1 MRFPLKHHLQDPVD
15 EAALQRIA
23 QEIDARVPARR
34 RRRGLPLALAAAA
47 MVGAAIAAF
56 ALVHRDPG
64 PLLLADGR
72 VFAAVD
78 AAGTA
83 RDISLSDGSRIS
95 LSAGARIEPLESS
108 GSVFSAMLT
117 RGRADFDVHPRG
129 PRHWIIECGLATVEV
144 VGTEFACERGPGRLR
159 VAVRRGVVLVRGEC
173 VPDRAR
179 RISAGETLDVS
190 EDATRLQPAAT
201 STPVREI
208 LPDNAGSIAIP
219 NSSSAAGTGG
229 QSQPVPTRIAMGT
242 LNGFPYP
249 PATGSGEQSPP
260 APTRIASARS
270 WRDLAR
276 HGRHGEAFAVLGPD
290 GLQRESK
297 RLGVNDLLV
306 LADVARLSG
315 HPAEAVAPLERILI
329 DFASDAHAPL
339 AAFALGRLELDS
351 LGRAQAAAV
360 ALNKALTLGIPRSLR
375 EDVRARLV
383 EAYARGGDPGA
394 ARRAAAAY
402 FDEFPH
408 GRHTRAIESW
418 LHPR

>member
-23 QEIDARVPARR
+23 QEIDAHLLAGR
-34 RRRGLPLALAAAA
+34 RRRGRPFALAAAA
-47 MVGAAIAAF
+47 IGGAAIAAF
-56 ALVHRDPG
+56 AVVHRDPG

-72 VFAAVD
+72 DFAAVD
-78 AAGTA
+78 AGSTA
-83 RDISLSDGSRIS
+83 RDVALSDGSRIR
-95 LSAGARIEPLESS
+95 LSAGAHLDPLESS
-108 GSVFSAMLT
+108 GSAFSAMLT
-117 RGRADFDVHPRG
+117 RGRADFDVHPGG

-144 VGTEFACERGPGRLR
+144 VGTEFACEREPGRLR
-159 VAVRRGVVLVRGEC
+159 VAVKRGAVLVRGER
-173 VPDRAR
+173 VPNRAR
-179 RISAGETLDVS
+179 RISAGETLDVL
-190 EDATRLQPAAT
+190 EDATRLEPLAP
-201 STPVREI
+201 STPGRET
-208 LPDNAGSIAIP
+208 PP
-219 NSSSAAGTGG
+219 ENSRASVPSNSASA
-229 QSQPVPTRIAMGT
+229 
-242 LNGFPYP
+242 
-249 PATGSGEQSPP
+249 PATETGEQL

-270 WRDLAR
+270 WRDLAK
-276 HGRHGEAFAVLGPD
+276 HGRHGEAFAVLGAD
-290 GLQRESK
+290 GFARESK

-315 HPAEAVAPLERILI
+315 HPAEAVAPLERILV
-329 DFASDAHAPL
+329 DFAGDAQAPL

-360 ALNKALTLGIPRSLR
+360 AFDQALALGIPRSLR
-375 EDVRARLV
+375 QDVRARLV
-383 EAYARGGDPGA
+383 EAFARGGDPSA